1 MSFCCNF
8 DKDINFMGSGYKL
21 YFIFIKYAGF
31 LMFFMFIGVGIIN
44 CYINSIGQDC
54 ISEHE
59 LEKLLEKVETN

>member
-1 MSFCCNF
+1 
-8 DKDINFMGSGYKL
+8 MGPGYKL

-59 LEKLLEKVETN
+59 LEKLLEKSTDILFYKITDTYIEE